1 MSEKVNITVK
11 VNDIEM
17 VVPSKEEVI
26 EIGLEKF
33 IKAIQPFLCDKS
45 KLNQDEEFKNLSDV
59 ELFKLCYK
67 VSKKED
73 NDFDKQNYNYKTGY

>member
-33 IKAIQPFLCDKS
+33 IKAIQPFLCDK
-45 KLNQDEEFKNLSDV
+45 NNNEIR
-59 ELFKLCYK
+59 
-67 VSKKED
+67 
-73 NDFDKQNYNYKTGY
+73 